1 MGSGNWQ
8 EIAAIAIVAGVGAG
22 VLWRWWRRRSTKTAA
37 SACGGCSSAATDDK
51 DTTSK
56 EATLR
61 FHRRK
66 H

>member
-1 MGSGNWQ
+1 MGSENWQ
-8 EIAAIAIVAGVGAG
+8 EIAAIVIVAGVGAG
-22 VLWRWWRRRSTKTAA
+22 VLWRWWRGRSTKAAA

-51 DTTSK
+51 DTTSR

>member
-1 MGSGNWQ
+1 MGSENWQ

-22 VLWRWWRRRSTKTAA
+22 VLWRWWRGRSTKAAA

-51 DTTSK
+51 DTTSR